1 MATLKIVELFRA
13 IPPLLLL
20 AGCATYHGGV
30 TFHFLSQPDAPQKF
44 SQVYDALVDSGLDCS
59 PADLKNL
66 SAHCRSDTF
75 PTKGIDRVTL
85 YQSGQEII
93 ASFEYEGAYVI
104 VAQTPA
110 YDMAFVEE
118 IRSLVENFRDLG
130 ASYVN
135 FVPFPY
141 ENVGSEVRI
150 EINDFD
156 PVILLKDA
164 LSDE

>member
-1 MATLKIVELFRA
+1 
-13 IPPLLLL
+13 
-20 AGCATYHGGV
+20 
-30 TFHFLSQPDAPQKF
+30 
-44 SQVYDALVDSGLDCS
+44 
-59 PADLKNL
+59 
-66 SAHCRSDTF
+66 
-75 PTKGIDRVTL
+75 
-85 YQSGQEII
+85 
-93 ASFEYEGAYVI
+93 
-104 VAQTPA
+104 
-110 YDMAFVEE
+110 MAFVEE
-118 IRSLVENFRDLG
+118 IRSLVENFRYLG